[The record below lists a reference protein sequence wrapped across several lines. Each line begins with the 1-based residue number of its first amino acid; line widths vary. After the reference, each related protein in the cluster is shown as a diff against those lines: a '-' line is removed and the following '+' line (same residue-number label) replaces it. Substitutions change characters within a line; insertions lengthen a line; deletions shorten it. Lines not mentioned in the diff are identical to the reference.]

1 MPAERE
7 EELFRIQQALDPV
20 LPPLKFSTLR
30 VQVREEGGRWYLKVG
45 NLTGHDED
53 DLWHLEWE
61 GDSFLDLLGQIE
73 EGVGGAGL
81 QP

>member
-1 MPAERE
+1 
-7 EELFRIQQALDPV
+7 
-20 LPPLKFSTLR
+20 
-30 VQVREEGGRWYLKVG
+30 LKVG